1 LKQVVFNL
9 VLNGLEAMDATSTGS
24 RKLFICS
31 HQEDDA
37 LLVDVRDFGVGL
49 KNPERIF
56 EVFFTTKD
64 NGMGMGLAI
73 CRSIIEAHSG
83 QLWSAAVD
91 GPGAMFCFRLPAQSV
106 PQE

>member
-1 LKQVVFNL
+1 
-9 VLNGLEAMDATSTGS
+9 
-24 RKLFICS
+24 
-31 HQEDDA
+31 
-37 LLVDVRDFGVGL
+37 L
-49 KNPERIF
+49 KNPDKIF

-64 NGMGMGLAI
+64 TGMGMGLAI

-91 GPGAMFCFRLPAQSV
+91 GPGALFCFRLPTQSV